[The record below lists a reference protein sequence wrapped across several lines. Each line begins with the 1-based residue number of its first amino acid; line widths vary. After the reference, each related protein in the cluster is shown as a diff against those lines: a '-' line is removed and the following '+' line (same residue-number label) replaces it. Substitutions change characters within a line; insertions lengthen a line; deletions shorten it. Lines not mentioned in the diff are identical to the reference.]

1 MTSNFQPVKIGPF
14 SGGMR
19 NSSGLGEA
27 IDDKEVFSLVNLEV
41 DLDGTLV
48 NRPAIQPLTI
58 TGISPT
64 TGIRVLGRYIP
75 NDGRIFLVVSVNGQV
90 RLITASSGVAD
101 AAVATLTCVAVI
113 QYNNKMWLIPAPGS
127 AGNGGYFDATSPV
140 VTYTSVAAIP
150 QGEAVTLYK
159 ERLFVGC
166 GISSTSN
173 TARVKFCAVG
183 DPLTWNGSDNFD
195 VSPGDGE
202 KLVDLVTLSND
213 IIIFKEHSTWR
224 FNYSKLP
231 SQADLSNIDRRIGVP
246 AINCAV
252 VWNSNTVYVLHDNA
266 VYELFNSTYERIS
279 APVAMTQVLDVTL
292 SAADTYG
299 LTLFRDR
306 LFVRY
311 YARLYVYALRTK
323 RWGQWD
329 TTRKFSKIV
338 VVPTASLGLD
348 TAYMHSA
355 SSSDPGKIYFFRDD
369 RVTAVGSGET
379 FTCSIQTKVMNFE
392 LPQQF
397 KAMSHGAIDIATSGV
412 ITSTVKIPNA
422 SQNNSWDFEAANYIW
437 NSPGNWDD
445 NDFLIYTTNVSPA
458 LGDYANKYI
467 KIFRN
472 KIRFRQVYFTISTPA
487 VASTNGADSSVKI
500 FDLVLFIREAQGV
513 PKETN

>member
-1 MTSNFQPVKIGPF
+1 MSNFTPVKLGPF

-27 IDDKEVFSLVNLEV
+27 IDDKEVFTLTNLEV

-48 NRPAIQPLTI
+48 NRPAVQPLTI

-64 TGIRVLGRYIP
+64 TGLRVLGRYLP

-101 AAVATLTCVAVI
+101 AVVCTCTCVAVI
-113 QYNNKMWLIPAPGS
+113 QYNNKLWVIPAPGS
-127 AGNGGYFDATSPV
+127 ATAGGFFDATSPI
-140 VTYTSVAAIP
+140 VTYTGVAAIP

-166 GISSTSN
+166 GISSTTN
-173 TARVKFCAVG
+173 TARVRFCAVG
-183 DPLTWNGSDNFD
+183 DPLTWAGADNFD

-202 KLVDLVTLSND
+202 KLVDLVTISND

-224 FNYSKLP
+224 FNYAKLP

-246 AINCAV
+246 AINCTV
-252 VWNSNTVYVLHDNA
+252 VYNSNTVYALHDNA
-266 VYELFNSTYERIS
+266 VYELYNSQYERIS
-279 APVAMTQVLDVTL
+279 APVAMTQLIDATLLAPDVF
-292 SAADTYG
+292 G

-311 YARLYVYALRTK
+311 YAHLYVYALRTK
-323 RWGQWD
+323 RWSQWD

-338 VVPTASLGLD
+338 TVPSASLGLD

-355 SSSDPGKIYFFRDD
+355 STSDPGKVYFFRDD
-369 RVTAVGSGET
+369 RVTAVGTGET
-379 FTCSIQTKVMNFE
+379 FNCSVQTKVYEFDI
-392 LPQQF
+392 PQQF
-397 KAMSHGAIDIATSGV
+397 KAMAWGGIDIATSGV
-412 ITSTVKIPNA
+412 LTTTVKIPNA
-422 SQNNSWDFEAANYIW
+422 SQNNTWAFEAATYTW

-445 NDFLIYTTNVSPA
+445 NDFLVYTSNISPA
-458 LGDYANKYI
+458 LGDYAKKFLKNI
-467 KIFRN
+467 RN
-472 KIRFRQVYFTISTPA
+472 KIRFRQCYFTLSTPA
-487 VASTNGADSSVKI
+487 VASTNGSDSSVKI
-500 FDLVLFIREAQGV
+500 FDMVVYIREAQVV